1 MAYGII
7 NAASLLNPEVI
18 ILGGGVLKS
27 SDYILPKLDRI
38 VNHYLPS
45 SVELK
50 ISRLGDNAGVLG
62 AVSLFLREHDSII
75 KFS

>member
-1 MAYGII
+1 MAFTLAKKGDTAAIAVIDEAIENLAYGII

-50 ISRLGDNAGVLG
+50 TSD
-62 AVSLFLREHDSII
+62 
-75 KFS
+75 